1 MIHVEIRQDH
11 IENGKARKCALCP
24 VALALRDVLD
34 SLNLS
39 EVLVSVIGS
48 HANLYL
54 KGGKPWASIALPDPV
69 REFVHKVDMNRPV
82 EPLKFSI
89 VDRSQ
94 VLGEIRHRHTF
105 GYIDPFTA

>member
-11 IENGKARKCALCP
+11 IDNGKSRKCSLCP
-24 VALALRDVLD
+24 VALALRDMLD

-39 EVLVSVIGS
+39 DVFVNVIGS

-54 KGGKPWASIALPDPV
+54 WGAKPWASITLPDPV

-82 EPLKFSI
+82 KPLKFSI

-94 VLGEIRHRHTF
+94 CLGEVRHREVF
-105 GYIDPFTA
+105 GYIDPFTV